1 MPSENTSRG
10 RIWNNLPLSIKGLTL
25 LMVPAPA
32 LLVTAMVL
40 SGAIR
45 EQRQALAKV
54 DQLTAGR
61 ERLQEITALLLKPGA
76 PLEDYRAM
84 GALSRN
90 LDAVSF
96 DPSRQREIEVAIQ
109 DKLESLAALSA
120 ITSPDESLLDKN
132 RQATA
137 SLQSLLNATAI
148 ESDHLLSSELSHVK
162 TVRSRLFS
170 AGFQGAFIFLLGE
183 FLAAVVFLAAI
194 TGQIQTLKIN
204 SRRLA
209 KGLPLQPLFT
219 DNWELNQIG
228 HDLIQASVALHERER
243 ELQATRSETPESDP
257 RQSHVAVESL
267 ESTVAQ
273 LRDRNRDLA
282 GSLSAAR
289 ESVAAKGRFLTDLS
303 RELRIPLSSILGFSE
318 LLYDGKLGPVSE
330 QQKGCLSDILA
341 GSKRMLQ
348 LTDSVAGAISA
359 ENIPAPADVP
369 AVDLEKIARE
379 VQYLLVPAARK
390 KGVRVEIDIDPGVR
404 EIEGDPEKLKQVLH
418 QHMANAIQFTP
429 HDALLEISL
438 RPEGENAVRLEVHSK
453 GLGLTSKDVVRLFPE
468 FHVASSSVKIQSDQQ
483 DVAAAEDDA
492 VFYAILR
499 GVSRPVESTVR
510 PRSSKAHAASRNTS
524 ALIQ

>member
-1 MPSENTSRG
+1 MPSENTCRG

-32 LLVTAMVL
+32 LLVTAIVL
-40 SGAIR
+40 SGTVR
-45 EQRQALAKV
+45 EQQQALAKV
-54 DQLTAGR
+54 NLLTAGR
-61 ERLQEITALLLKPGA
+61 GRLQEITALLLKPGV
-76 PLEDYRAM
+76 PLEDYRVL

-96 DPSRQREIEVAIQ
+96 DPGRQREIEAAIQ

-120 ITSPDESLLDKN
+120 ITSPDESILAKN

-137 SLQSLLNATAI
+137 SLQSVLSVTAI
-148 ESDHLLSSELSHVK
+148 ESDYLLSSELSHVEA
-162 TVRSRLFS
+162 VRSRLFS
-170 AGFQGAFIFLLGE
+170 IGFQGAFIFLLGE
-183 FLAAVVFLAAI
+183 FLAAVVFLAAL

-228 HDLIQASVALHERER
+228 HDLIQASAVLYERER
-243 ELQATRSETPESDP
+243 DLQATLSEAPESDP
-257 RQSHVAVESL
+257 RQGHVAVEAL
-267 ESTVAQ
+267 ESSVAH
-273 LRDRNRDLA
+273 LRDRNLDLA
-282 GSLSAAR
+282 RALSAAR

-318 LLYDGKLGPVSE
+318 LLYDGKLGPVSD

-359 ENIPAPADVP
+359 ENIPAPPAVP
-369 AVDLEKIARE
+369 AVDLEKIACE

-404 EIEGDPEKLKQVLH
+404 EIEGDPDKLRQVLH

-453 GLGLTSKDVVRLFPE
+453 GLGLASKDVVRLFPE
-468 FHVASSSVKIQSDQQ
+468 FHLASSSVKIQSDQRE
-483 DVAAAEDDA
+483 VAAAEDDA

-499 GVSRPVESTVR
+499 GVSRPAESTVR

-524 ALIQ
+524 ALVQ